1 MALPLL
7 AAANCQRLPSQGW
20 EVICL
25 SPIHAGTLTALIL
38 CKSCAGNLML
48 TVMSCPEDSI
58 SQHPFYLLAP
68 PPSSQVF
75 SELQRVVVI
84 IDVPFR
90 AERSVTYSK

>member
-1 MALPLL
+1 
-7 AAANCQRLPSQGW
+7 
-20 EVICL
+20 
-25 SPIHAGTLTALIL
+25 
-38 CKSCAGNLML
+38 ML